1 MSARG
6 AYTIADLLFVVLDT
20 TLQTLTSTRIRIS
33 RGGIPPMDFK
43 PSHFRMVFRIT
54 MF

>member
-20 TLQTLTSTRIRIS
+20 TFQTLTSTRIRI
-33 RGGIPPMDFK
+33 RVVKFLQWTLNLATFAWG
-43 PSHFRMVFRIT
+43 FRIT
-54 MF
+54 MI